1 MALADNLTA
10 EKEALTALLE
20 SEYTA
25 QNLRDNLLERLY
37 YVRFLLGELSGST
50 ITNYALEAG
59 GNIES
64 LVTNTQNIIGT
75 ESQTA
80 PSSGVIVGGVSDA
93 GNFKH
98 FNLDSSGRVKLAAG
112 TQNIGSITNVT
123 GTVSLPADAATATN
137 QTTEIGYVVNLDG
150 NVTTISNNVIDLKSR
165 LPASLGAKTAANS
178 LSVTP
183 ASNATFTL
191 SAESGFLTVRTQA
204 LTSTAQTIKTS
215 NGSVM
220 GWNFINVNSSAV
232 YVKFYNALIA
242 NVTVGTTTPV
252 LTVAVPAGSATNPGI
267 NMVTPDL
274 VPFEVF
280 STAISFAC
288 VTGLA
293 DNSNTAPAT
302 AIHASVRYK

>member
-1 MALADNLTA
+1 MPDVYVPISTDAVERYQDTGTTTADG
-10 EKEALTALLE
+10 
-20 SEYTA
+20 
-25 QNLRDNLLERLY
+25 R
-37 YVRFLLGELSGST
+37 
-50 ITNYALEAG
+50 
-59 GNIES
+59 
-64 LVTNTQNIIGT
+64 
-75 ESQTA
+75 
-80 PSSGVIVGGVSDA
+80 VIVAQVVASESGG
-93 GNFKH
+93 G
-98 FNLDSSGRVKLAAG
+98 G
-112 TQNIGSITNVT
+112 
-123 GTVSLPADAATATN
+123 SLPPDAATATN
-137 QTTEIGYVVNLDG
+137 QTTEIGYVINLDG

-191 SAESGFLTVRTQA
+191 TAESGFLTVRTQT
-204 LTSTAQTIKTS
+204 LTSMAQTIKTS

-220 GWNFINVNSSAV
+220 GWNFINVNTSAV

-242 NVTVGTTTPV
+242 DVAVGNTTPV

-280 STAISFAC
+280 SSAISFAC

>member
-1 MALADNLTA
+1 M
-10 EKEALTALLE
+10 
-20 SEYTA
+20 SSIPIP
-25 QNLRDNLLERLY
+25 
-37 YVRFLLGELSGST
+37 G
-50 ITNYALEAG
+50 TNQQAV
-59 GNIES
+59 
-64 LVTNTQNIIGT
+64 LVSDIG
-75 ESQTA
+75 
-80 PSSGVIVGGVSDA
+80 SSGISIQIGEVQSSPTANTVLARLKTIGDKLPIGVQ
-93 GNFKH
+93 
-98 FNLDSSGRVKLAAG
+98 LSS
-112 TQNIGSITNVT
+112 
-123 GTVSLPADAATATN
+123 
-137 QTTEIGYVVNLDG
+137 
-150 NVTTISNNVIDLKSR
+150 
-165 LPASLGAKTAANS
+165 ASLS
-178 LSVTP
+178 ITP

-191 SAESGFLTVRTQA
+191 TAESGYLTVQTQA

-215 NGSVM
+215 SGSVM
-220 GWNFINVNSSAV
+220 GWNFINVNSMAV

-242 NVTVGTTTPV
+242 NVTVGTTTPI

>member
-1 MALADNLTA
+1 MSDSIQRNIFD
-10 EKEALTALLE
+10 K
-20 SEYTA
+20 
-25 QNLRDNLLERLY
+25 
-37 YVRFLLGELSGST
+37 LSD
-50 ITNYALEAG
+50 
-59 GNIES
+59 
-64 LVTNTQNIIGT
+64 
-75 ESQTA
+75 
-80 PSSGVIVGGVSDA
+80 VIVAINNSGGGSDA
-93 GNFKH
+93 TAANQVIGN
-98 FNLDSSGRVKLAAG
+98 NYLLTISTS
-112 TQNIGSITNVT
+112 
-123 GTVSLPADAATATN
+123 TATIGLD
-137 QTTEIGYVVNLDG
+137 TTAI
-150 NVTTISNNVIDLKSR
+150 R
-165 LPASLGAKTAANS
+165 AQLPASLGAKTAANS

-191 SAESGFLTVRTQA
+191 TAESGFLTVRTQT

-215 NGSVM
+215 SGSVM
-220 GWNFINVNSSAV
+220 GWNFINVNTSAV

-242 NVTVGTTTPV
+242 DVTVGGTTPV

-280 STAISFAC
+280 NTAISFAC